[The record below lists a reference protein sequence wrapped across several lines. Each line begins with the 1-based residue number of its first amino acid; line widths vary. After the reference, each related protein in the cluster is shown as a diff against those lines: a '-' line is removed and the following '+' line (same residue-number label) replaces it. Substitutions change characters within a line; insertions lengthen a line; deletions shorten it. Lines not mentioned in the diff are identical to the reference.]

1 MIVTTTSTIDN
12 YEIVEYLGV
21 VAGEAVMGINMFRD
35 MGAGLRNMFGG
46 RSAGY
51 EEEMQEARETVLA
64 EMQERA
70 EAMGANA
77 VVGASLGY
85 ETFEGMIMT
94 VASGTAVRI
103 RRRYCPCPS
112 EHRPRIHKAFVCSP
126 GPTIGR
132 ATPSSPSN

>member
-12 YEIVEYLGV
+12 YEITDYLGV

-51 EEEMQEARETVLA
+51 EEEMQRARQVVLD
-64 EMQERA
+64 EMQQRA
-70 EAMGANA
+70 EALGANA

-94 VASGTAVRI
+94 VASGTAVRV
-103 RRRYCPCPS
+103 RRR
-112 EHRPRIHKAFVCSP
+112 
-126 GPTIGR
+126 
-132 ATPSSPSN
+132 

>member
-12 YEIVEYLGV
+12 YEITEYLGV

-51 EEEMQEARETVLA
+51 EEEMQRARQVVLD
-64 EMQERA
+64 EMQQRA
-70 EAMGANA
+70 EALGANA

-94 VASGTAVRI
+94 VASGTAVRL
-103 RRRYCPCPS
+103 RRR
-112 EHRPRIHKAFVCSP
+112 
-126 GPTIGR
+126 
-132 ATPSSPSN
+132 

>member
-12 YEIVEYLGV
+12 YEITEYLGV

-51 EEEMQEARETVLA
+51 EEEMQRARQVVLD
-64 EMQERA
+64 EMQQRA
-70 EAMGANA
+70 EALGANA

-94 VASGTAVRI
+94 VASGTAVRV
-103 RRRYCPCPS
+103 RRR
-112 EHRPRIHKAFVCSP
+112 
-126 GPTIGR
+126 
-132 ATPSSPSN
+132 

>member
-1 MIVTTTSTIDN
+1 MIVTTPSTIDN
-12 YEIVEYLGV
+12 YEITEYLGV

-51 EEEMQEARETVLA
+51 EEEMQRARQVVLD
-64 EMQERA
+64 EMQQRA
-70 EAMGANA
+70 EALGANA

-94 VASGTAVRI
+94 VASGTAVRV
-103 RRRYCPCPS
+103 RRR
-112 EHRPRIHKAFVCSP
+112 
-126 GPTIGR
+126 
-132 ATPSSPSN
+132 

>member
-12 YEIVEYLGV
+12 YEITEYLGV

-51 EEEMQEARETVLA
+51 EEEMQRARQVVLD
-64 EMQERA
+64 EMQQRA
-70 EAMGANA
+70 EALGANA

-94 VASGTAVRI
+94 VASGTAVRVH
-103 RRRYCPCPS
+103 RR
-112 EHRPRIHKAFVCSP
+112 
-126 GPTIGR
+126 
-132 ATPSSPSN
+132 

>member
-12 YEIVEYLGV
+12 YEITDYLGV

-51 EEEMQEARETVLA
+51 EEEMQRARQVVLD
-64 EMQERA
+64 EMQQRA
-70 EAMGANA
+70 EALGANA

-94 VASGTAVRI
+94 VASDTAVRV
-103 RRRYCPCPS
+103 RRR
-112 EHRPRIHKAFVCSP
+112 
-126 GPTIGR
+126 
-132 ATPSSPSN
+132 

>member
-12 YEIVEYLGV
+12 YEITDYLGV

-35 MGAGLRNMFGG
+35 MGAGLHNMFGG

-51 EEEMQEARETVLA
+51 EEEMQRARQVVLD
-64 EMQERA
+64 EMQQRA
-70 EAMGANA
+70 EALGANA

-94 VASGTAVRI
+94 VASGTAVRV
-103 RRRYCPCPS
+103 RRR
-112 EHRPRIHKAFVCSP
+112 
-126 GPTIGR
+126 
-132 ATPSSPSN
+132 

>member
-1 MIVTTTSTIDN
+1 MIVTTTSTIDD

-103 RRRYCPCPS
+103 RRR
-112 EHRPRIHKAFVCSP
+112 
-126 GPTIGR
+126 
-132 ATPSSPSN
+132 

>member
-1 MIVTTTSTIDN
+1 
-12 YEIVEYLGV
+12 
-21 VAGEAVMGINMFRD
+21 
-35 MGAGLRNMFGG
+35 
-46 RSAGY
+46 
-51 EEEMQEARETVLA
+51 MQEARETVLA

-103 RRRYCPCPS
+103 RRR
-112 EHRPRIHKAFVCSP
+112 
-126 GPTIGR
+126 
-132 ATPSSPSN
+132 

>member
-12 YEIVEYLGV
+12 YEITDYLGV
-21 VAGEAVMGINMFRD
+21 VAGEAGMGINMFRD

-51 EEEMQEARETVLA
+51 EEEMQRARQVVLD
-64 EMQERA
+64 EMQQRA
-70 EAMGANA
+70 EALGANA

-94 VASGTAVRI
+94 VASGTAVRV
-103 RRRYCPCPS
+103 RRR
-112 EHRPRIHKAFVCSP
+112 
-126 GPTIGR
+126 
-132 ATPSSPSN
+132 

>member
-1 MIVTTTSTIDN
+1 MIITTTSTIDG
-12 YEIVEYLGV
+12 YEVVEYLGV

-35 MGAGLRNMFGG
+35 LGAGLRNVFGG

-51 EEEMQEARETVLA
+51 EEEMQKARTEVLA
-64 EMQERA
+64 EMQDRA

-77 VVGASLGY
+77 VIGASLGY

-103 RRRYCPCPS
+103 RK
-112 EHRPRIHKAFVCSP
+112 H
-126 GPTIGR
+126 
-132 ATPSSPSN
+132 

>member
-51 EEEMQEARETVLA
+51 EEEMREVRETVLA

-103 RRRYCPCPS
+103 RRR
-112 EHRPRIHKAFVCSP
+112 
-126 GPTIGR
+126 
-132 ATPSSPSN
+132 

>member
-1 MIVTTTSTIDN
+1 MIVTTTSTIDG
-12 YEIVEYLGV
+12 YEITEYLGV
-21 VAGEAVMGINMFRD
+21 VAGEAVMGINVFRD
-35 MGAGLRNMFGG
+35 LGASMRNMFGG

-51 EEEMQEARETVLA
+51 EEEMQQARVTVL
-64 EMQERA
+64 EELQQRA

-103 RRRYCPCPS
+103 RR
-112 EHRPRIHKAFVCSP
+112 I
-126 GPTIGR
+126 
-132 ATPSSPSN
+132 